1 MTRIESGAM
10 EPNFGF
16 HYVGDIVGTAL
27 SRAKKII
34 GLRKTEVAIPPDLPM
49 LRVDPVLFEQVLF
62 NLLDNAAKYA
72 PEGSLVRI
80 QAWTDDGWVVL
91 QVMDEGPGI
100 PAEDLERVFD
110 TFYRVRKGDQVTAGT
125 GLGLSISRGFIEAMG
140 GTITAERRAD
150 RSGAIFTIR
159 MPIPKETPDPEEFMT
174 NSNVKILIVDDEAPI
189 RKLLRVGLSTQD
201 YNVSEAQSART
212 AIEQVGITQPDL
224 ILLDLG
230 LPDMSGHELLRRW
243 RDEGAELPVVI
254 LSSRTDE
261 KGIVE
266 ALELGADDYV
276 TKPFGMNELV
286 ARIRVA
292 LRHRLQQQGERPI
305 FETGGL
311 SVDLV
316 KRIVKV
322 DGKEVKLSPKEYEI
336 LRVLVQHAGKALTHR
351 FLLAR
356 VWGDTTDVQYLRVYV
371 RQLRQKIERLP
382 DQPQYITTETGVG
395 YRLRETEE

>member
-1 MTRIESGAM
+1 
-10 EPNFGF
+10 
-16 HYVGDIVGTAL
+16 
-27 SRAKKII
+27 
-34 GLRKTEVAIPPDLPM
+34 
-49 LRVDPVLFEQVLF
+49 
-62 NLLDNAAKYA
+62 
-72 PEGSLVRI
+72 
-80 QAWTDDGWVVL
+80 
-91 QVMDEGPGI
+91 
-100 PAEDLERVFD
+100 
-110 TFYRVRKGDQVTAGT
+110 
-125 GLGLSISRGFIEAMG
+125 
-140 GTITAERRAD
+140 
-150 RSGAIFTIR
+150 
-159 MPIPKETPDPEEFMT
+159 MT
-174 NSNVKILIVDDEAPI
+174 NSSVKILVVDDEAPI
-189 RKLLRVGLSTQD
+189 RKLLRVGLSTQG
-201 YNVSEAQSART
+201 YTVSEAENARA
-212 AIEQVGITQPDL
+212 AIEEVRITQPDL

-230 LPDMSGHELLRRW
+230 LPDISGHDLLRRW
-243 RDEGAELPVVI
+243 RDEGSELPVVI

-261 KGIVE
+261 RGIVE

-292 LRHRLQQQGERPI
+292 LRHRLQQQGERPV

-351 FLLAR
+351 FLLDR
-356 VWGDTTDVQYLRVYV
+356 VWGGSTDVQYPRVYV

-395 YRLRETEE
+395 YRLREVE

>member
-1 MTRIESGAM
+1 
-10 EPNFGF
+10 
-16 HYVGDIVGTAL
+16 
-27 SRAKKII
+27 
-34 GLRKTEVAIPPDLPM
+34 
-49 LRVDPVLFEQVLF
+49 
-62 NLLDNAAKYA
+62 
-72 PEGSLVRI
+72 
-80 QAWTDDGWVVL
+80 
-91 QVMDEGPGI
+91 
-100 PAEDLERVFD
+100 
-110 TFYRVRKGDQVTAGT
+110 
-125 GLGLSISRGFIEAMG
+125 
-140 GTITAERRAD
+140 
-150 RSGAIFTIR
+150 
-159 MPIPKETPDPEEFMT
+159 MT

-212 AIEQVGITQPDL
+212 AIEQVRITQPDL

-230 LPDMSGHELLRRW
+230 LPDMSGHDLLRRW

-286 ARIRVA
+286 ARICVA

-322 DGKEVKLSPKEYEI
+322 DGNEVKLSPKEYEI

-351 FLLAR
+351 FLLDR

-395 YRLRETEE
+395 YRLRETE